1 MLETVLAEVNN
12 WFAVDSLA
20 GTFAV
25 EGGRIDLPHGFLAD
39 GQYYRI
45 EGSVFND
52 GLHMDDDHLTDET
65 FDGVVT
71 ALAIPNAVID
81 LAGRIKSWND
91 ENEKAS
97 MSPFASQSDQGT
109 SVTMATGS
117 SGRFT
122 WRDAF
127 RSELRRW
134 RKL

>member
-1 MLETVLAEVNN
+1 MLETVLAEINN
-12 WFAVDSLA
+12 WFAVDSVA

-25 EGGRIDLPHGFLAD
+25 EGGRIDLPHGFLSD

-65 FDGVVT
+65 FEGTVY
-71 ALAIPNAVID
+71 ALAIPDAVIN
-81 LAGRIKSWND
+81 LAKEIEQWRSEND
-91 ENEKAS
+91 SAAR
-97 MSPFASQSDQGT
+97 SPYASQSDQGT
-109 SVTMATGS
+109 SVTVATGA

>member
-1 MLETVLAEVNN
+1 MLETVLAELNN
-12 WFAVDSLA
+12 WFAVDSVA

-39 GQYYRI
+39 GQHYRI

-52 GLHMDDDHLTDET
+52 GLHMYDDHLTDET

-81 LAGRIKSWND
+81 LAKEIEQWRAEND
-91 ENEKAS
+91 SAAR
-97 MSPFASQSDQGT
+97 SPYASQSDQGT
-109 SVTMATGS
+109 SVTVATGTY
-117 SGRFT
+117 GRFT

>member
-1 MLETVLAEVNN
+1 MLETVLAELNN
-12 WFAVDSLA
+12 WFAVDSVA

-39 GQYYRI
+39 GQHYRI

-52 GLHMDDDHLTDET
+52 GLHMDDDHLTNET

-81 LAGRIKSWND
+81 LAMEIEQWRAEND
-91 ENEKAS
+91 YAAR
-97 MSPFASQSDQGT
+97 SPYASQSDQGT

>member
-1 MLETVLAEVNN
+1 MLETVLAELNN
-12 WFAVDSLA
+12 WFDVDSAA

-25 EGGRIDLPHGFLAD
+25 EGGRIDLPHGFLGY
-39 GQYYRI
+39 GQYYRV

-81 LAGRIKSWND
+81 LAREIEQWRAEND
-91 ENEKAS
+91 SAAR
-97 MSPFASQSDQGT
+97 SPYASQSDQGT
-109 SVTMATGS
+109 SVTVATGAS
-117 SGRFT
+117 VRFT

-127 RSELRRW
+127 RGELRRW